1 MQYSI
6 VNWKEQEPIS
16 LRLDAEYYQPIFLQA
31 EKKLKLKDWDYLIN
45 LSESI
50 KSFGAYSLCNQVKY
64 IEKGIPFLRC
74 KDIKD
79 GRIDFSDVLYVSH
92 DANRLLWKSEVKP
105 KTVLFTMSGTVG
117 NSAIATE
124 EIEYPINS
132 NQDIAKIVTNERLN
146 PYFFSIFLQ
155 SRYGEKQVS
164 RLPVGSVQ
172 QHIFLWQ
179 LEKLIVPAF
188 PAQFQNYIEDVFKL
202 SLTYLRKSVDFYD
215 QAQIMLLFEL
225 SLSNWQPKHRLHF
238 VKNYSDTVKAERID
252 AEYFQPK
259 YDEIVKAIKGYS
271 GGWDTLRNLV
281 KLKDKNFNPVDKT
294 EYKYIELSNIA
305 GNGEITDCMVEE
317 GQGLPSRARRKVATG
332 DVIVSSIEGSLSS
345 IALIEKEYDQAL
357 CSTGFHVINSRSF
370 NSETLLVLLK
380 SMVGQLQL
388 KKGCSGTILTAINK
402 DEFNKLVL
410 PKVDEAVQSQIQQKV
425 TESFNLRK
433 QSKHLL
439 ECAKQAVEIA
449 IEQNEN
455 AAIKWLQEKTKEA
468 GHVAGSA
475 T

>member
-6 VNWKEQEPIS
+6 VNCKDLES
-16 LRLDAEYYQPIFLQA
+16 TSFRLDAEYYRSIFLHA
-31 EKKLKLKDWDYLIN
+31 EKQMKCKDWDYLEN

-50 KSFGAYSLCNQVKY
+50 KSFGAYSLCNQVDY

-74 KDIKD
+74 KDIKS
-79 GRIDFSDVLYVSH
+79 GRIDFSDVLYINH
-92 DANRLLWKSEVKP
+92 DANKLLWKSEVKP

-124 EIEYPINS
+124 DNAYPINS
-132 NQDIAKIVTNERLN
+132 NQDIAKIVTNKRLN
-146 PYFFSIFLQ
+146 PYFFSVFLQ
-155 SRYGEKQVS
+155 SIYGEKQVS

-179 LEKLIVPAF
+179 LEKLIVPIF
-188 PAQFQNYIEDVFKL
+188 HAQFQSYIENVFKL
-202 SLTYLRKSVDFYD
+202 SLSYLKNSDDLYS
-215 QAQIMLLFEL
+215 QIQSLILSEL
-225 SLSNWQPKHRLHF
+225 GLSNWQPKHKLSF
-238 VKNYSDTVKAERID
+238 VKNYSDTVDAGRID
-252 AEYFQPK
+252 AEYYQPK
-259 YDEIVKAIKGYS
+259 YDELVKAIKNYA
-271 GGWDTLRNLV
+271 GGWDTLGNLV
-281 KLKDKNFNPVDKT
+281 KIKDNNFNPVDKT
-294 EYKYIELSNIA
+294 DYKYIELSNIA

-317 GQGLPSRARRKVATG
+317 GQDLPSRARRKVATG

-345 IALIEKEYDQAL
+345 IALIEKEYDEAL
-357 CSTGFHVINSRSF
+357 CSTGFHVVNSKF
-370 NSETLLVLLK
+370 LNSETLLVLLK

-439 ECAKQAVEIA
+439 ECAKLAVEIA
-449 IEQNEN
+449 IEQNED
-455 AAIKWLQEKTKEA
+455 AAIKWLQKQTTE
-468 GHVAGSA
+468 VVS
-475 T
+475 